1 MRSTL
6 PDAAPVRGRMV
17 LRPLR
22 PATWPRRKTRDQ
34 RFGRTQALV
43 NTPIVAMASEDAFAL
58 CRKLGPPQR
67 SMPGAREKFGS
78 RDVDGFERVNVGFTR
93 EMARQSRV
101 TDFSR
106 SIPLR
111 SHTIYLRWETA
122 RSSQMAS
129 PNSSGRDL
137 SAGQY
142 VYVLCLNRG
151 ALIKASTMPSFAQ
164 NRFSVLGST
173 LIAWTLSW

>member
-1 MRSTL
+1 MPRTL
-6 PDAAPVRGRMV
+6 PDAALVRGRMV

-22 PATWPRRKTRDQ
+22 PATRPRRKTSDQ

-43 NTPIVAMASEDAFAL
+43 NTPIVAMASEDAFAFVENL
-58 CRKLGPPQR
+58 ASPTLDAGRVR
-67 SMPGAREKFGS
+67 NSGAATSTDLSGVR
-78 RDVDGFERVNVGFTR
+78 VGFTR

-111 SHTIYLRWETA
+111 SNAIYLRWETA

-142 VYVLCLNRG
+142 VYVLCFNRG